1 MVDFLHGELRDGI
14 FEIHVSLSALQQGK
28 QLFAYYFIWIQF
40 GLFIS
45 KRLVNGSD

>member
-1 MVDFLHGELRDGI
+1 VVDSRHGELRDGI
-14 FEIHVSLSALQQGK
+14 IEIHVSLSSLEQGK